1 LRQLRYER
9 WQFFVLEGVWAAVLI
24 GATTVA
30 VLVGGSGR
38 RGFVMLAVIALASLV
53 VVEVQRRIAAMHS
66 RSDPGGSDE
75 AALEAREHRWRL
87 AALGAVFA
95 LMALAFVFVDGRP
108 RVAFATFAGI
118 AVYAAINLERQRRD
132 PQPAPQGE
140 PERRESEPPPTGWWR
155 RRVSVPGLFRALF
168 VVWGALLIMIG
179 ILGMSVGAGPD
190 GQYVAPL
197 AVGIVVLASYY
208 VGQRRRRRIEPE
220 GDA

>member
-1 LRQLRYER
+1 MRLRFER

-24 GATTVA
+24 GAITVA

-53 VVEVQRRIAAMHS
+53 VVEVQRRIAAMRS

-87 AALGAVFA
+87 AALGAVFV

-132 PQPAPQGE
+132 PQPDRRAE
-140 PERRESEPPPTGWWR
+140 PECREPEPPPTRWWG
-155 RRVSVPGLFRALF
+155 RRVSVPGLFWASF
-168 VVWGALLIMIG
+168 VAWGALLIVIG
-179 ILGMSVGAGPD
+179 VLGMSVGAGPD
-190 GQYVAPL
+190 GQYVAPIT
-197 AVGIVVLASYY
+197 VGIVVLGSYY
-208 VGQRRRRRIEPE
+208 VGQRRRRDREPE